1 MYLILL
7 GPPGAGKGT
16 QAQLITQ
23 EFGIPQIST
32 GDILRAE
39 VRKGT
44 ELGKKVKSIMEAGK
58 LVSDDLIIKIFEKR
72 IQEPDCRNGF
82 ILDGFPRTIGQ
93 AEALNEL
100 LKKLGPDKLKVL
112 EFEIPDEEIIKRIT
126 NRRVCSK
133 CGKVFNLLLNP
144 PPPDGKCDE
153 CGGEIIQRSDDTE
166 DVVRKR
172 LNEYHE
178 KTEPLIEYYRK
189 MGKLHVIH
197 ANRTVQEVFVE
208 VKDVLL
214 HNFKN

>member
-23 EFGIPQIST
+23 TFGIPQIST

-44 ELGKKVKSIMEAGK
+44 ELGQQVKSIMEAGK
-58 LVSDDLIIKIFEKR
+58 LVSDDLIIKIIEKR
-72 IQEPDCRNGF
+72 IQEPDCQNGF

-112 EFEIPDEEIIKRIT
+112 EFQIPDDVIVQRIT
-126 NRRVCSK
+126 NRRVCSQ

-144 PPPDGKCDE
+144 PPPDGKCDA
-153 CGGEIIQRSDDTE
+153 CGGKIIQRSDDSE
-166 DVVRKR
+166 EVVRKR
-172 LNEYHE
+172 LKEYHE

-189 MGKLHVIH
+189 MNKLHIIH
-197 ANRTVQEVFVE
+197 ADRTVEEVFAE
-208 VKDVLL
+208 VKEILET
-214 HNFKN
+214 NFN

>member
-23 EFGIPQIST
+23 AFGIPQIST

-44 ELGKKVKSIMEAGK
+44 ELGKRVKSIMEAGQ
-58 LVSDDLIIKIFEKR
+58 LVSDDLIIQIIAQR
-72 IQEPDCRNGF
+72 IQEPDCQNGF

-93 AEALNEL
+93 AEALNRL
-100 LKKLGPDKLKVL
+100 LQKLGADKLKVL
-112 EFEIPDEEIIKRIT
+112 EFQIPDDVIVQRIT
-126 NRRVCSK
+126 NRRVCSQ

-144 PPPDGKCDE
+144 PPANGKCDT
-153 CGGEIIQRSDDTE
+153 CGGTIIQRSDDSE
-166 DVVRKR
+166 EVVRKR
-172 LNEYHE
+172 LKEYHE

-189 MGKLHVIH
+189 MNKLHVIH
-197 ANRTVQEVFVE
+197 ADRTVDEVFAE
-208 VKDVLL
+208 VKGILNT
-214 HNFKN
+214 NFK